1 MPNNPWQG
9 TNPPQTDQ
17 DPTKQKHQQPQP
29 NPETSRGLATL
40 LLTKCN
46 LILTEIDT
54 FQSLLSQKLRNPQLI
69 EIRPL
74 RSSIVSE
81 LRTLEKLS
89 DKIEAAFA
97 AAEKKGDAGEEVE
110 ARYIHALRSS
120 NLPFY
125 EAVWGIAKKSC
136 EGLAAFG
143 KRFYWGEGAAED
155 VDGDASAGRKKG
167 KGKKDGEDGKKL
179 PNKDKRKSVLVDIV
193 ADDGEEWVK
202 VSTISESRLLFEM
215 AEKGWEKESE
225 PGSDDQDEG
234 KGRTVLRNYEDEH
247 DDDEDDEVGL
257 IKLAMDMRRAANATR
272 VRYRRPR
279 IRFVL
284 PRIEEQKSSDIDD
297 LIETIQGYGIT
308 VECGKRY
315 TEVSGSQTAENQLGH
330 LLPSHFIRFTPSLN
344 VDCTLLL
351 AMVSDLSHHKS
362 VQPSPEHHTAIN
374 RQIEIEREHP
384 LLPVE
389 IWPATVDREM
399 LCTDEAAKRMREIVD
414 TIGTD
419 TEKKR
424 TDVLLGVSP
433 FDGSDSDTLVQMFQ
447 ELSDYEVPAQW
458 RLPIKT
464 IEAWPVIDSG
474 RRQAKLPPIVNKV
487 AEMLSDINY
496 SVFLYGWVTGLVTIS
511 SNRTVVRQIETT
523 VENHRNG
530 DEDLVG
536 PTVWVCDTPRSLIGK
551 EKDRRE

>member
-1 MPNNPWQG
+1 MPDPPSQG
-9 TNPPQTDQ
+9 DSPSQTSQ
-17 DPTKQKHQQPQP
+17 NPTKEDSKPPP
-29 NPETSRGLATL
+29 NPETSRGLVTL
-40 LLTKCN
+40 LLTKSN
-46 LILTEIDT
+46 LILTEINT

-69 EIRPL
+69 EIRSL

-89 DKIEAAFA
+89 DRIEAAFA
-97 AAEKKGDAGEEVE
+97 AAEQKGDGEEEVE

-125 EAVWGIAKKSC
+125 EAVWGIAKGSC
-136 EGLAAFG
+136 RGLAAFG
-143 KRFYWGEGAAED
+143 KRFYWGEGAVED
-155 VDGDASAGRKKG
+155 VDGDADTGKKKG

-225 PGSDDQDEG
+225 PGSDDEDEG
-234 KGRTVLRNYEDEH
+234 KGRTVLRNYEDE
-247 DDDEDDEVGL
+247 DEDDEDDEVGL

-272 VRYRRPR
+272 VRYRRPQ

-297 LIETIQGYGIT
+297 LIDTIRGYGIT
-308 VECGKRY
+308 VECGGRY
-315 TEVSGSQTAENQLGH
+315 TEVSDSQTAENQLSH

-351 AMVSDLSHHKS
+351 AMVSDLSHCKS

-399 LCTDEAAKRMREIVD
+399 LCTDEAAKRMQEIVD

-424 TDVLLGVSP
+424 TDVLLGVPP
-433 FDGSDSDTLVQMFQ
+433 FDGLDSDTLVQKFQ
-447 ELSDYEVPAQW
+447 ELSDYEVPTHW

-464 IEAWPVIDSG
+464 VEARPVIDSG
-474 RRQAKLPPIVNKV
+474 RKQAKLPPIVESV

-551 EKDRRE
+551 ERNRRE

>member
-1 MPNNPWQG
+1 MPDNFSQG

-17 DPTKQKHQQPQP
+17 NPTNEQQQHPDSKHP

-46 LILTEIDT
+46 LILTEIST

-69 EIRPL
+69 EIRSL

-97 AAEKKGDAGEEVE
+97 AAEQKGDAGEEVE

-125 EAVWGIAKKSC
+125 EAVWGIAKGSC
-136 EGLAAFG
+136 GGLAGFG
-143 KRFYWGEGAAED
+143 KRFYWGEGA
-155 VDGDASAGRKKG
+155 GG

-225 PGSDDQDEG
+225 PGSDDEDEG
-234 KGRTVLRNYEDEH
+234 KGRTVLRNYEDE
-247 DDDEDDEVGL
+247 DEDEDEDDEVGL

-272 VRYRRPR
+272 VRYRRPQ

-297 LIETIQGYGIT
+297 LIDTIRGYGIT
-308 VECGKRY
+308 VECGGRY
-315 TEVSGSQTAENQLGH
+315 ADVPDSQTAENPLSH

-351 AMVSDLSHHKS
+351 AMVSDLSHYKS
-362 VQPSPEHHTAIN
+362 VHPSPEHHTAIN

-399 LCTDEAAKRMREIVD
+399 LCTDEAGKRMREIVD

-424 TDVLLGVSP
+424 TDILLGVPP
-433 FDGSDSDTLVQMFQ
+433 FDGLDSDTLVQKFQ

-464 IEAWPVIDSG
+464 VEAKSVIDSG
-474 RRQAKLPPIVNKV
+474 RKQAKLPPIVDSV

-551 EKDRRE
+551 ERDRRE

>member
-1 MPNNPWQG
+1 MPDNLSQRGNPS
-9 TNPPQTDQ
+9 QTDQ
-17 DPTKQKHQQPQP
+17 NYPTQQQQQQQQQQP
-29 NPETSRGLATL
+29 NPETSRGLAAL

-46 LILTEIDT
+46 TILTEIST

-69 EIRPL
+69 EIRSL

-81 LRTLEKLS
+81 LRTVEKLS

-97 AAEKKGDAGEEVE
+97 AAEQKGDAGDDVE

-125 EAVWGIAKKSC
+125 EAVWGIAKGSC
-136 EGLAAFG
+136 GGLAGFG
-143 KRFYWGEGAAED
+143 KRFYWG
-155 VDGDASAGRKKG
+155 DGVG
-167 KGKKDGEDGKKL
+167 DGEDGKKL

-225 PGSDDQDEG
+225 PGSDDEDEG
-234 KGRTVLRNYEDEH
+234 KGRTVLRNYEIENE
-247 DDDEDDEVGL
+247 DDDDEVGL

-272 VRYRRPR
+272 VRYRRPQ

-297 LIETIQGYGIT
+297 LIDTIRGYGIT
-308 VECGKRY
+308 VECGGRY
-315 TEVSGSQTAENQLGH
+315 TEVLDSQTAENSLSH

-351 AMVSDLSHHKS
+351 AMVSDLSHYKS
-362 VQPSPEHHTAIN
+362 VHPSPEYHTAIN

-399 LCTDEAAKRMREIVD
+399 LCTDEAGKRMREIVD

-424 TDVLLGVSP
+424 TDILMGVSP
-433 FDGSDSDTLVQMFQ
+433 FDSLDPDTLVQKFQ

-458 RLPIKT
+458 RLPVKT
-464 IEAWPVIDSG
+464 VEARPVIDSG
-474 RRQAKLPPIVNKV
+474 RKQARFPPIVDNV